1 LRSSSKSS
9 FGPAAALVALLVAG
23 PCGQA
28 FAQEQDPIGAILDQ
42 PPAAPPPAAAAPTPA
57 VTTPAPFPYA
67 PPPPAYGAPPAAI
80 YSPPPAPSRA
90 RLTAPVLIDELGKS
104 PEAPP
109 TPTDLNYESR
119 MRSSFASAQGLQGP
133 LDGSWSLRGE
143 GGAELYSLQVV
154 DRGQGALEGAWRDP
168 RRRGSPEAS
177 GFLADIRRDGA
188 QLSVNFYPRA
198 GAGLVSIQLN
208 AAIDGIWTGDLT
220 EGGARR
226 PVTMRRD

>member
-1 LRSSSKSS
+1 L
-9 FGPAAALVALLVAG
+9 ALLLAA

-28 FAQEQDPIGAILDQ
+28 IAQEEDPIGAILER
-42 PPAAPPPAAAAPTPA
+42 PPAALPEARPTAPAPTPA
-57 VTTPAPFPYA
+57 APFAPPAPFPYA
-67 PPPPAYGAPPAAI
+67 PPPAAYSAPPAAI
-80 YSPPPAPSRA
+80 YSPPPRPARP

-109 TPTDLNYESR
+109 SATDLNYESR

-154 DRGQGALEGAWRDP
+154 DKGQGTLEGAWRDP

-188 QLSVNFYPRA
+188 QLNLNFYPRA
-198 GAGLVSIQLN
+198 GADPTAIQLN
-208 AAIDGIWTGDLT
+208 AGIDGVWTGELT
-220 EGGARR
+220 ERGERR
-226 PVTMRRD
+226 AVTMRRD